1 MALLDSI
8 PYFKNKKEELKQEIY
23 KLQKNKSSIEKDI
36 AMLKQYNIEE
46 LKKQEN
52 IKERSKQLKND
63 IAQLN
68 QKKNE
73 LDKMLQKRESF
84 YIETELKYID
94 TLDGWSFEQ
103 YCSNLLQKIGYTSV
117 VTKGSNDYGGD
128 ILAEKENIKYVIQC
142 KRYNEVISAKPIGEV
157 LRSIK
162 HYKCEKGIILTNNYF
177 TNNAIEEAQDC
188 DIELWDR
195 NKLIK
200 MLYEAYSFNLS
211 YIDFIEYNA
220 SISDETTKDDETIE
234 DYDPFLFNAIE
245 FAIEKGEISTSI
257 IQRHFQIGYARSGR
271 IIDQMEARGVI
282 SGYQG
287 VKPRQILISKERWEQ
302 LKNEYLK

>member
-8 PYFKNKKEELKQEIY
+8 PYFKNKKEELKKEICE
-23 KLQKNKSSIEKDI
+23 LEKNKSYLEKEVDI
-36 AMLKQYNIEE
+36 LKQYNVEE
-46 LKKQEN
+46 LKKKKD
-52 IKERSKQLKND
+52 IKESSKQLEND
-63 IAQLN
+63 IVQLN

-73 LDKMLQKRESF
+73 LDKMLQKRENF

-103 YCSNLLQKIGYTSV
+103 YCSSLLQKIGYTSV

-142 KRYNEVISAKPIGEV
+142 KRYNEAISAKPIGEV

-177 TNNAIEEAQDC
+177 TNNAIEEANDC

-200 MLYEAYSFNLS
+200 MLYKSYNFNLS

-220 SISDETTKDDETIE
+220 SIFDETTKDDETIE
-234 DYDPFLFNAIE
+234 NYDPFLFDAIE
-245 FAIEKGEISTSI
+245 FALERGEIATSM
-257 IQRHFQIGYARSGR
+257 IQRHFQIDYARSGR
-271 IIDQMEARGVI
+271 IIDQMEARGIV

-287 VKPRQILISKERWEQ
+287 VKPRQMLISKERWEQ